1 MLAKFVWWGAIL
13 ILLVACGGVEP
24 AAVDSQPA
32 ETLQLV
38 KGIEQFEAL
47 GNQRYALYSSGGIG
61 TFTLVAPA
69 AGSYQLCLFYEAQK
83 PFEKLEG
90 VEISTPDKTAVDYQ
104 FADGCLTLHP
114 AGATTMTVLVVDY
127 YR

>member
-1 MLAKFVWWGAIL
+1 MMKFVGVILLLWG
-13 ILLVACGGVEP
+13 LVACGSVEP
-24 AAVDSQPA
+24 AAVNSQPA

-38 KGIEQFEAL
+38 KGIERSEAV
-47 GNQRYALYSSGGIG
+47 GHQRYALYSSGGIG
-61 TFTLVAPA
+61 TFTLVSPA
-69 AGSYQLCLFYEAQK
+69 AGSYQLCLFYETQK

-104 FADGCLTLHP
+104 FVDGCLTLHP